1 MTPMEQSWRAMCE
14 QLQAFGQEALRA
26 EHPIDRV
33 EGLRHALRFLGH
45 MTDNTIEHAD
55 PLRPQFRRICSPTRK
70 FYGDCVDVDYFQA
83 PIDPSRA
90 YRIVGRRG
98 TAPHVS
104 ILVYRS
110 GAADRIAG
118 NLVDHEFGVRD
129 DGSFELW
136 LGPDPGPGPGI
147 LLDARCFEVV
157 LRQYHKDRSVEQDG
171 VFEIQ
176 LVGPDPGPRPEL
188 RDDVLVRAL
197 STCTR
202 ALEVAPRRLEA
213 LRARLL
219 ERPNVLV
226 DSTRVGLTE
235 TFFGTASNKYLV
247 GWFRLASGEAIEFD
261 LPRVAAAYVGVQIFN
276 RWFESLEY
284 RDRVTSLND
293 RQLAYGDDDRA
304 RVTIGGPPGAPNRI
318 DPCGHGEGVMIIRF
332 LETDNALPDVACR
345 HLRA

>member
-1 MTPMEQSWRAMCE
+1 MQPIDEAWGALCDRLE
-14 QLQAFGQEALRA
+14 AFGREALRA
-26 EHPIDRV
+26 GNPLDRV

-45 MTDNTIEHAD
+45 MTDNTIEYAD
-55 PLRPQFRRICSPTRK
+55 PLRPQFRSICSPTRK
-70 FYGDCVDVDYFQA
+70 FYGDCVDVDYLQA
-83 PIDPSRA
+83 PIDPTRS

-104 ILVYRS
+104 VLVYRT
-110 GAADRIAG
+110 GVADRIAG

-136 LGPDPGPGPGI
+136 LGPEPRPGPGI

-171 VFEIQ
+171 VFDIQ
-176 LVGPDPGPRPEL
+176 LVGPDPGPRPQL
-188 RDDVLVRAL
+188 SDDAL
-197 STCTR
+197 AHAFRTCAK
-202 ALEVAPRRLEA
+202 ALEVAPRRLES

-219 ERPNVLV
+219 EQPNVLV

-247 GWFRLASGEAIEFD
+247 GWFRLAPGEAVEFD
-261 LPRVAAAYVGVQIFN
+261 LPRVAAAYVGVQVFN
-276 RWFESLEY
+276 RWFESLEF

-293 RQLAYGDDDRA
+293 RQLVYGDDGRA
-304 RVTIGGPPGAPNRI
+304 RVTIGGQAGAPNRI
-318 DPCGHGEGVMIIRF
+318 DTCGHEEGPMIIRF
-332 LETDNALPDVACR
+332 LETQSELPDVACR
-345 HLRA
+345 LVRA